1 MLQSAAYDGILS
13 IINIEVGYSV
23 GEFMIKRSFKVLSLV
38 LIMLCLV
45 SCGSD
50 RAWVKIGEDKIDRGV
65 YNYFLNEAENNEET
79 AEYLCKKYL
88 AAAELM
94 KKENV
99 SLSANSKMQ
108 AAEETEKLWSM
119 FSAFYESIDV
129 TKQDITKVKTYEGQ
143 KLELLRYYY
152 GAGGKGEVGEE
163 KLRQEFA
170 KSYVGF
176 KAIEASFLKLND
188 VGESVE
194 TAESE
199 KKILRSKFKA
209 MANKVNAGAHIDTVN
224 ESYNE
229 SIGLI
234 VTGPL
239 NLTVIKENDP
249 IYGEEFFSDVSKL
262 SYGEAAVIES
272 GSSIYMI
279 VKERIDNNDEIFSLY
294 NDAVLQSLKMKSVE
308 KKIEKMIK

>member
-1 MLQSAAYDGILS
+1 
-13 IINIEVGYSV
+13 
-23 GEFMIKRSFKVLSLV
+23 MIKRSLGLLCLV

-50 RAWVKIGEDKIDRGV
+50 KATLKIGEYKIDRGV
-65 YNYFLNEAENNEET
+65 YNYFLNEAENDT
-79 AEYLCKKYL
+79 DAAEYLCKKYL

-119 FSAFYESIDV
+119 FSAFYEGIGV
-129 TKQDITKVKTYEGQ
+129 TKQDITKVKAYEGQ
-143 KLELLRYYY
+143 KRELLRHYY
-152 GAGGKGEVGEE
+152 GAGGKGEVSEDT
-163 KLRQEFA
+163 LRQEFA
-170 KSYVGF
+170 KAYVGF

-194 TAESE
+194 MAESE
-199 KKILRSKFKA
+199 KKMLRSKFKA
-209 MANKVNAGAHIDTVN
+209 MANKASAGAHIDTVN

-279 VKERIDNNDEIFSLY
+279 VKERIDNNDEVFSLY
-294 NDAVLQSLKMKSVE
+294 ESDVLESIKMSSIE